1 MRPAANAFGRRQRV
15 TETGTSGGGGVS
27 APLLEVQ
34 DLSLR
39 VGTRTLVRGMSFRL
53 EAGEVWCLLGQNG
66 SGKSTFLHTA
76 VGLRAPQGGAL
87 RLAGR
92 ALSDWP
98 VSEAARLRGFL
109 PQTFH
114 DAFSAS
120 VLESVMLGRHPY
132 LSRWQWEGDE
142 ERDCA
147 LAALEAVDLAGFER
161 RDVLTLSG
169 GERQRLALAA
179 LFAQDAPLLLL
190 DEPVSHLDLRH
201 QVLVLEHLVELA
213 RVHAKGV
220 LFTVHDLDLA
230 ARFASH
236 ALLLTPQQ
244 TVLQG
249 PIGEVMTEA
258 ALQDAFGHR
267 VTRVEAAGRTLF
279 VPD

>member
-1 MRPAANAFGRRQRV
+1 
-15 TETGTSGGGGVS
+15 
-27 APLLEVQ
+27 
-34 DLSLR
+34 
-39 VGTRTLVRGMSFRL
+39 
-53 EAGEVWCLLGQNG
+53 
-66 SGKSTFLHTA
+66 
-76 VGLRAPQGGAL
+76 
-87 RLAGR
+87 
-92 ALSDWP
+92 
-98 VSEAARLRGFL
+98 
-109 PQTFH
+109 
-114 DAFSAS
+114 
-120 VLESVMLGRHPY
+120 MLGRHPY

-147 LAALEAVDLAGFER
+147 LAALQAVDLAGFER

-213 RVHAKGV
+213 KVHAKGV

-244 TVLQG
+244 TALQG

-258 ALQDAFGHR
+258 ALQGAFGHR

>member
-1 MRPAANAFGRRQRV
+1 M
-15 TETGTSGGGGVS
+15 S

-66 SGKSTFLHTA
+66 TGKSTFLHTA

-147 LAALEAVDLAGFER
+147 LAALQAVDLAGFER

-213 RVHAKGV
+213 KVHAKGV

-249 PIGEVMTEA
+249 PIGEIMTEA
-258 ALQDAFGHR
+258 ALQGAFGHR

>member
-1 MRPAANAFGRRQRV
+1 MN
-15 TETGTSGGGGVS
+15 
-27 APLLEVQ
+27 APLLEAQ
-34 DLSLR
+34 DLSLSAGGR
-39 VGTRTLVRGMSFRL
+39 ALVRGMSFRL
-53 EAGEVWCLLGQNG
+53 NAGEVWCLLGPNG

-76 VGLRAPQGGAL
+76 VGLREAQGGAL

-92 ALSDWP
+92 ALADWP
-98 VSEAARLRGFL
+98 AAAAARQRAFL

-132 LSRWQWEGDE
+132 LSRWQWEGAE
-142 ERDCA
+142 EREFARYA
-147 LAALEAVDLAGFER
+147 LRSVDLAGFER

-169 GERQRLALAA
+169 GERQRVALAA
-179 LFAQDAPLLLL
+179 LFTQDAPLLLL
-190 DEPVSHLDLRH
+190 DEPVSHLDLHH
-201 QVLVLEHLVELA
+201 QVLVLEHLVMLA
-213 RVHAKGV
+213 RDHAKGV

-236 ALLLTPQQ
+236 ALLLTPRG
-244 TVLQG
+244 TVLHG
-249 PIGEVMTEA
+249 PIASVMTET
-258 ALQDAFGHR
+258 ALQGAFGHR